1 MYVQIVMAEILIAY
15 RSVLGRV
22 EQVLPMN
29 VKESSV
35 ALGAVVENLVVHI
48 ALPLVARQSWNE
60 SIALYE

>member
-29 VKESSV
+29 VNESSV
-35 ALGAVVENLVVHI
+35 TLGADC
-48 ALPLVARQSWNE
+48 AW
-60 SIALYE
+60 